1 MGLLGMFMG
10 EEPGIID
17 TLLHYENKGQ
27 FGEYATEFA
36 LTHDNIKGYS
46 KSLHN
51 VYLPNRGKTTE
62 LDVLL
67 IHEKGIFVFESKNY
81 SGWIFGSADQQRWT
95 QALRGGEKNHF
106 YNPIKQN
113 EIHRKALSE
122 FLDVPLEYISS
133 YIIFSNRCE
142 LKKVP
147 DDTPM
152 YKIVRRGRLLRKL
165 RSDLDAKTILFTQN
179 KVNALYTK
187 LQQQANVTFEVK
199 EKHIEEIKER
209 TEGTV
214 CPFCGN
220 QLVLRNGKY
229 GSFYGC
235 STYPKCRFTRQITK

>member
-1 MGLLGMFMG
+1 MGLFKMLIG

-51 VYLPNRGKTTE
+51 VYLPYKGKTTE
-62 LDVLL
+62 IDVLL
-67 IHEKGIFVFESKNY
+67 IHEKGVFVFESKNY
-81 SGWIFGSADQQRWT
+81 SGWIFGSADQQKWT
-95 QALRGGEKNHF
+95 QSLPSGDKKQF
-106 YNPIKQN
+106 YNPMKQN
-113 EIHRKALSE
+113 EIHRKALAE
-122 FLDVPLEYISS
+122 FLGVPLEQISS

-142 LKKVP
+142 LKRVP

-152 YKIVRRGRLLRKL
+152 CKIERRERLLRKL
-165 RSDLDAKTILFTQN
+165 RSDLEARTIQFTQN
-179 KVNALYTK
+179 EVDAMCIK
-187 LQQQANVTFEVK
+187 LQPQTNVSTEAK
-199 EKHIEEIKER
+199 ERHVEDIKER

-214 CPFCGN
+214 CPFCGG
-220 QLVLRNGKY
+220 QLILRNGKN

-235 STYPKCRFTRQITK
+235 SSYPKCRFTRQIK

>member
-1 MGLLGMFMG
+1 MGLIRMLMG

-46 KSLHN
+46 KALHN
-51 VYLPNRGKTTE
+51 VYLPNKGKTTE
-62 LDVLL
+62 LDVLML
-67 IHEKGIFVFESKNY
+67 HEKGIFVFESKNY
-81 SGWIFGSADQQRWT
+81 SGWIFGSADQQKWT
-95 QALRGGEKNHF
+95 QALRGGEKNQF
-106 YNPIKQN
+106 YNPVKQN

-122 FLDVPLEYISS
+122 FLGISLERISS

-152 YKIVRRGRLLRKL
+152 CKIMRRERLLRKL
-165 RSDLDAKTILFTQN
+165 RSDLDARTIVFTQN
-179 KVNALYTK
+179 EIDEMYSK
-187 LQQQANVTFEVK
+187 LQPQINVTIEAK
-199 EKHIEEIKER
+199 EKHVEEIKER

-214 CPFCGN
+214 CPLCGG
-220 QLVLRNGKY
+220 QLKLRSGKH

-235 STYPKCRFTRQITK
+235 SNYPKCRFTRQIN

>member
-1 MGLLGMFMG
+1 MGLLGMLLG

-36 LTHDNIKGYS
+36 LTNDNIKGYS

-51 VYLPNRGKTTE
+51 AYLPNKGKTTE
-62 LDVLL
+62 LDVLM

-81 SGWIFGSADQQRWT
+81 SGWIFGSADQQKWT
-95 QALRGGEKNHF
+95 QALRGGEKNQF

-113 EIHRKALSE
+113 EIHRKALAE
-122 FLDVPLEYISS
+122 FLGVPLDYISS

-147 DDTPM
+147 DDTPVC
-152 YKIVRRGRLLRKL
+152 KIVRRERLLRKL
-165 RSDLDAKTILFTQN
+165 RSDLDVKTILFTQN
-179 KVNALYTK
+179 EVDAIYTK
-187 LQQQANVTFEVK
+187 LQGQANVTAEIK

-214 CPFCGN
+214 CPFCGK

-235 STYPKCRFTRQITK
+235 TGYPQCRFTRQIKK